1 MAFNPDDFQFE
12 RILPPEERKPILEW
26 DALHRLMVVRTKQA
40 GQYVYVASKLSDTIN
55 SNLHNNMPDEWSND
69 NDRIVSFSIFE
80 DGNYILEKEKLKFD
94 FNTKQSSWQ
103 RYEYK
108 DLDLGQVT
116 ELFNIMKA
124 ALQIQKTDEEVLRTK
139 AIIDVATSQ
148 EYLTAVDKDKQDK
161 SKLLLRSSDWTQLPD
176 APESFDGEIEFWTTY
191 RQWIRDNVKGPADF
205 SDVLDFLI
213 YDEEFRWPIDPFKYH
228 QLDPEHTTEYLSIP
242 EHFSFT
248 VEGTGTFAT
257 ELLTGNIGRAAALE
271 QARMSDGIPVTKAIW
286 DKVEQYRINEN
297 LTGAV
302 IENLNI
308 TGA

>member
-26 DALHRLMVVRTKQA
+26 DALHRLIVVRTKQA

-139 AIIDVATSQ
+139 AILDVATSQ

-161 SKLLLRSSDWTQLPD
+161 SKLLLRSSDWTQLSD
-176 APESFDGEIEFWTTY
+176 APASFDGEMELWTTY

-228 QLDPEHTTEYLSIP
+228 QMDPEHTTEYLSVP

-248 VEGTGTFAT
+248 IEGTGTFAT